1 MEPLAILGLAGL
13 LFVKEAGVPVP
24 VPGDLLVIGAG
35 VASAG
40 NPGAAVLALVA
51 VLVAGYLGGV
61 VQFLLVR
68 GAFRRAVLRLLTR
81 FGVPEARLE
90 ALAARLQRGG
100 ARGVAIA
107 RVTPGVRV
115 PAIAAS
121 GLAALPLPP
130 FATGL
135 ITGNTLFVG
144 AHFALG
150 FIVGAPAL
158 ALLERSGPAL
168 IAGGIVVLA
177 LVGAIGWLVLRARRQ
192 AGALAPVSPAS
203 EPGSTASTFA
213 AWADAACPACLAL
226 ALVATESER
235 FDLA

>member
-1 MEPLAILGLAGL
+1 MEPLAIAGLAGL

-40 NPGAAVLALVA
+40 NPGGALLALIA
-51 VLVAGYLGGV
+51 ILLAGYAGGV

-68 GAFRRAVLRLLTR
+68 GALRRAVLSVLARV
-81 FGVPEARLE
+81 GVSEQRIE
-90 ALAARLQRGG
+90 SLAERLQRGG

-107 RVTPGVRV
+107 RATPGLRV

-121 GLAALPLPP
+121 GLAALALPP

-135 ITGNTLFVG
+135 VAGNTVFVG

-150 FIVGAPAL
+150 FVVGEPAQ
-158 ALLERSGPAL
+158 ALLERSGP
-168 IAGGIVVLA
+168 VL
-177 LVGAIGWLVLRARRQ
+177 LVGGLVILAVVGALGWLLLRRRRSVAQ
-192 AGALAPVSPAS
+192 PFTS
-203 EPGSTASTFA
+203 
-213 AWADAACPACLAL
+213 WADACCPGCLAL
-226 ALVATESER
+226 AALGREDA
-235 FDLA
+235 